1 MPHALYLGSYLA
13 TQDRVSNH
21 NISGPTSLPEP
32 APAPRSRSATFS
44 NAIRKLFSVKR
55 ATQDEGADLITPY
68 GERENNALTFVNAHL
83 KHGIWDIVMS
93 LLGFAVVINSA

>member
-13 TQDRVSNH
+13 THDRVSTH
-21 NISGPTSLPEP
+21 SLSEPMSLPVP
-32 APAPRSRSATFS
+32 AAAPQSKIAMFRK
-44 NAIRKLFSVKR
+44 AIRKLFSVSHR
-55 ATQDEGADLITPY
+55 REVDGVDVTTPH
-68 GERENNALTFVNAHL
+68 GERDNNAIAFIRAHL